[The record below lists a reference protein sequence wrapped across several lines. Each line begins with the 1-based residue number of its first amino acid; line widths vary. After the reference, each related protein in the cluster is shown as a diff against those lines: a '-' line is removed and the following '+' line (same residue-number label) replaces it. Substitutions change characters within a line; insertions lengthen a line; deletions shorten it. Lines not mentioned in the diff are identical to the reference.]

1 MIPTIGVPMV
11 ASDAIRSMRASS
23 SKLATPAR
31 SQVAAARSRLPKA
44 STAPRLIAK
53 TVLGYLRRH
62 HLDLARRPTPAR
74 GDLVT
79 SAAIEHT
86 LMGLTALGAVAV
98 SVASW
103 IGR

>member
-1 MIPTIGVPMV
+1 VIPTIGVPMV

-53 TVLGYLRRH
+53 TVLGYTFAVTIWTS
-62 HLDLARRPTPAR
+62 LAVPLLPVEISSPAPR
-74 GDLVT
+74 SST
-79 SAAIEHT
+79 
-86 LMGLTALGAVAV
+86 
-98 SVASW
+98 
-103 IGR
+103 R